1 VIRKVRYCDLLLT
14 LLFVLLLNGCATLR
28 PEPPEVQLAGLTVSE
43 LSLTHANFLA
53 TVNLYNPNS
62 AALEV
67 ERLQFELFLDEIR
80 VARGVTT
87 KQLTIPAEQSG
98 SAALRLSTS
107 FLDLF
112 RLAQK
117 LKGLDHVPFRLAG
130 EVKVGGPGFL
140 WMTVPIAS
148 QGDIPLTGSFEQLLS
163 SPDEFWRQPDR
174 LVPEGNAR
182 PDAAKPL
189 GR

>member
-1 VIRKVRYCDLLLT
+1 MIRKVRPFDLLLT
-14 LLFVLLLNGCATLR
+14 MLVVWLLNGCVALR

-62 AALEV
+62 AALDV
-67 ERLQFELFLDEIR
+67 EGLQFELFLDDIR
-80 VARGVTT
+80 VARGVTA
-87 KQLTIPAEQSG
+87 KAFTIPAEQTRST
-98 SAALRLSTS
+98 ALRLSTS

-117 LKGLDHVPFRLAG
+117 LQGLDQVPFRLAG

-140 WMTVPIAS
+140 WISVPIAS
-148 QGDIPLTGSFEQLLS
+148 QGSIPLTGSFEQLLAT
-163 SPDEFWRQPDR
+163 PDEFWRHPGRLIPGASPD
-174 LVPEGNAR
+174 LPAE
-182 PDAAKPL
+182 K
-189 GR
+189 